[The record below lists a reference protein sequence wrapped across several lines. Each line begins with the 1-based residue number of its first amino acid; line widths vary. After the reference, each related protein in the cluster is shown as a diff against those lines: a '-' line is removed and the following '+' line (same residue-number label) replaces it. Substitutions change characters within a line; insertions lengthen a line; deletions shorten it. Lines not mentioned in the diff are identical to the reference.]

1 MSKNINVA
9 ELNEKYKDCPQR
21 TNEYEINGTIYTV
34 ISHYTGQ
41 KSLNEMILKSAVEKA
56 LDEVFNHRKEN

>member
-21 TNEYEINGTIYTV
+21 TNEYEINGTIY
-34 ISHYTGQ
+34 SYQ
-41 KSLNEMILKSAVEKA
+41 PLYWSKKSQRDDLKIGC
-56 LDEVFNHRKEN
+56 

>member
-9 ELNEKYKDCPQR
+9 ELNEKYKDCSQR

-56 LDEVFNHRKEN
+56 LDEVLNHRKEN